1 MLSSKD
7 FVDTTT
13 DYKTTKV
20 ASSRFSN
27 HKAQTKILASKV
39 MTTQALKDHK

>member
-13 DYKTTKV
+13 LNKTSKV
-20 ASSRFSN
+20 ASSRCPEN
-27 HKAQTKILASKV
+27 KIPHKIAIHKV
-39 MTTQALKDHK
+39 MTSLTSKEQK